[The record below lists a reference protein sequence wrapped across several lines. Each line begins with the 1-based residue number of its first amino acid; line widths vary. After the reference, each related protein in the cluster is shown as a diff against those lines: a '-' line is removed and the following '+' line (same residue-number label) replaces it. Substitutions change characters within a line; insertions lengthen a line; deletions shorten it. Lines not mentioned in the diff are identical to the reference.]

1 VFGDCAIN
9 QIPAEQLAEIAI
21 SSADSSMALASS
33 LKLQC
38 YPIPL
43 VPPERETRLIK
54 LEQLKLFEKNDPF
67 KIEGPFS
74 MTLPYMAI
82 GQSKTLSSRS
92 SKRAYFPDLNRK

>member
-9 QIPAEQLAEIAI
+9 PNPTAEQLAEIAI

-43 VPPERETRLIK
+43 VPPERGDEVDKVRKATQIVR
-54 LEQLKLFEKNDPF
+54 EK
-67 KIEGPFS
+67 
-74 MTLPYMAI
+74 
-82 GQSKTLSSRS
+82 R
-92 SKRAYFPDLNRK
+92 PDLK